1 MSIVFDAEGI
11 VIGERAKLE
20 QIAQQYLN
28 DQEAKEM
35 NYSLEAKI
43 NEDGNLEFKAQ
54 VVGRNFHT
62 PDVENV
68 IERYLDNEVEC
79 YKLWGTTDGCWEQ
92 YTNDTEGRFY
102 KQWYVDDYT
111 NGAKKVFF
119 DDYDEAKAYAM
130 NIIKN
135 NPGYVEGLEESGMDE
150 EEYFVENFLDYLEL
164 NQAPVQ
170 IVNIT
175 RVNPEDVVN
184 TDMYNE
190 DIPTTEKGN
199 YIGKYQNLVIPMG
212 FHDKIVDVEY
222 FYPDN
227 LSLLDDNSSFCCVE
241 DSMSSMDWYPE
252 ITGYLVRFVA
262 KQNFKIEKGKSIGMI
277 FENLEDAQTKLASY
291 YEKLEIEGDD
301 YSQCDLGDR
310 YFNGNGVDK
319 NYELAAKWYKKA
331 AEQGNAF
338 AQSNL
343 GLCYEFGHGL
353 QQDYTLAA
361 EWYKKAAEQG
371 NAHAQ
376 WCFGNCCYNGNG
388 VEQDYTLAT
397 EWYKKAAEQG
407 NANAQCSLGYNYF
420 VGNGVE
426 QDYTLATEWF
436 KKAAEQ
442 GNANAQCNLGYNY
455 YVGNGVEQSYTLAAN
470 WWQKAAEQGNAIA
483 QSNLGECY
491 ENGYGVEKD
500 ISQAVMW
507 YKKSAEQGFEV
518 AIKWLEEH
526 PNTDEDKDK
535 EEKERYERADWAF
548 TIACGTFNEGNPE
561 KESDFKEAFDLF
573 SEAAELGYAEAMA
586 YMGVMYR
593 NGFVVEKDDAKAA
606 EWYQKAIDTGGRTL
620 LTSLAYNN
628 LGTLYQRGEGVKKD
642 LEKARDLFQ
651 MAVDKDHNDRAK
663 QHLEETI
670 KELNKKANEIPI
682 EICIVSENDE

>member
-54 VVGRNFHT
+54 GVGRNFHT

-79 YKLWGTTDGCWEQ
+79 YKLWGTTDGTWVQ

-111 NGAKKVFF
+111 HGAKKVFF

-135 NPGYVEGLEESGMDE
+135 NPGYVEGLEDSGMDE
-150 EEYFVENFLDYLEL
+150 EEYFDENFLAYLEL
-164 NQAPVQ
+164 NQVPVQ

-199 YIGKYQNLVIPMG
+199 YKGKYQNLVIPMG
-212 FHDKIVDVEY
+212 FHDKIVDVKYY
-222 FYPDN
+222 FPEN
-227 LSLLDDNSSFCCVE
+227 LRLLDDDSTICFIE
-241 DSMSSMDWYPE
+241 DSMSGMDWYPE

-262 KQNFKIEKGKSIGMI
+262 EENFKIEKGKSIGMI
-277 FENLEDAQTKLASY
+277 FENLEDAQAKLAWMENNFSFSS
-291 YEKLEIEGDD
+291 EPQHNDDLLNSLLVENNQDGEFALPPGVEPVDDNQDGFFAPPPGAEIVNDLPKLED
-301 YSQCDLGDR
+301 
-310 YFNGNGVDK
+310 
-319 NYELAAKWYKKA
+319 
-331 AEQGNAF
+331 
-338 AQSNL
+338 
-343 GLCYEFGHGL
+343 
-353 QQDYTLAA
+353 
-361 EWYKKAAEQG
+361 
-371 NAHAQ
+371 
-376 WCFGNCCYNGNG
+376 
-388 VEQDYTLAT
+388 
-397 EWYKKAAEQG
+397 
-407 NANAQCSLGYNYF
+407 
-420 VGNGVE
+420 
-426 QDYTLATEWF
+426 
-436 KKAAEQ
+436 
-442 GNANAQCNLGYNY
+442 
-455 YVGNGVEQSYTLAAN
+455 
-470 WWQKAAEQGNAIA
+470 
-483 QSNLGECY
+483 
-491 ENGYGVEKD
+491 
-500 ISQAVMW
+500 
-507 YKKSAEQGFEV
+507 
-518 AIKWLEEH
+518 
-526 PNTDEDKDK
+526 DK
-535 EEKERYERADWAF
+535 EKYERADWAF

-628 LGTLYQRGEGVKKD
+628 LGILYQRGEGVKKD

-670 KELNKKANEIPI
+670 IELNKKANEIPI